1 MLLIIEWYAW
11 VYKVDEP
18 SFTQPVMYKEVRR
31 AERPSPAQTY
41 AAQLMQ
47 EGLLTPDR
55 MQVRGSSH
63 AASTPYEPIC
73 PVQPFEYAS

>member
-1 MLLIIEWYAW
+1 MIEWYAW
-11 VYKVDEP
+11 VCQVDEP

-31 AERPSPAQTY
+31 AERPSPAQGY

-55 MQVRGSSH
+55 MQVRGYSH
-63 AASTPYEPIC
+63 AAFTPC
-73 PVQPFEYAS
+73 KPFDCAYQFGAMM